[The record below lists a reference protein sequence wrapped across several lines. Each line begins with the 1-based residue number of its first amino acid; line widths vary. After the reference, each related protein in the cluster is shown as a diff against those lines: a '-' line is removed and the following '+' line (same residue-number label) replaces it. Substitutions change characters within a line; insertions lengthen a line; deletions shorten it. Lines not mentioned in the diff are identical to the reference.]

1 MEGMASISLAAYFS
15 SRISRSYRAARSIGG
30 RDECFL
36 STARASDSC
45 ISGGIAGALIPSD
58 WDDVCVDCDLIEYE
72 GCCDDMQ
79 LENTAA
85 YGTIKITYDTAT
97 AKKVAVAIDGDDPTE
112 FYKIPAA
119 VVDDVVVNE
128 VVIEE

>member
-1 MEGMASISLAAYFS
+1 M
-15 SRISRSYRAARSIGG
+15 
-30 RDECFL
+30 
-36 STARASDSC
+36 
-45 ISGGIAGALIPSD
+45 
-58 WDDVCVDCDLIEYE
+58 DCDPIEYE

-112 FYKIPAA
+112 FYKFPAA
-119 VVDDVVVNE
+119 VLLDDVVVNE